1 MDKNK
6 FAHALGL
13 ARRAGKLGLGHD
25 AVKEAVRRGRAR
37 CVVFSADAS
46 QRLRGEITALSGDD
60 VTVLH
65 TELTTE
71 DIAAAVG
78 KRAAVV
84 SVNDEGLSV
93 LVKSAYMV

>member
-1 MDKNK
+1 MDNNK
-6 FAHALGL
+6 FTHALGL

-25 AVKEAVRRGRAR
+25 AVKDAVRRGRAH

-46 QRLRGEITALSGDD
+46 QRLRDEIAALSGND
-60 VTVLH
+60 VTTFY
-65 TELTTE
+65 TELTAE

-93 LVKSAYMV
+93 LVKSAYTV